1 MHHRTNKNAT
11 QLQLRL
17 YCTSVDHYSP
27 TTGQGFGANARSG
40 IPMDFPQACE
50 AKVND
55 CIVTANLK
63 GIKKKPG
70 TAPPANLSATKV
82 PSGHSRSAGSWALRL
97 DSIAEPNRVDLNY
110 ANTEKQY
117 FMLVYLVE
125 ATSVDQLAE
134 SISKNKVRTKEEV
147 IRSCECLHSHAHTV
161 WRSLDS

>member
-1 MHHRTNKNAT
+1 
-11 QLQLRL
+11 
-17 YCTSVDHYSP
+17 
-27 TTGQGFGANARSG
+27 
-40 IPMDFPQACE
+40 MDFPQACE

-82 PSGHSRSAGSWALRL
+82 PSGHSRPAGSWALRL
-97 DSIAEPNRVDLNY
+97 DSITEQNRVDLNY

-117 FMLVYLVE
+117 YMLVYLVE

-134 SISKNKVRTKEEV
+134 SISKNKIRTKEEV
-147 IRSCECLHSHAHTV
+147 IRSREHCRLVSFTRRGGKGLQLTSRRV
-161 WRSLDS
+161 